1 MREQSC
7 EHRNR
12 TQKLIMHEIMWLHD
26 LVFMKNRGRQYFN
39 DWFRLRQYLF
49 TKYKIPNP
57 PTEYKSR

>member
-1 MREQSC
+1 MKEQSY

-12 TQKLIMHEIMWLHD
+12 TQKLLMKEIVWLHE
-26 LVFMKNRGRQYFN
+26 LIFMKDRKHFFN

-57 PTEYKSR
+57 PPTP